1 MAGVTPM
8 PPQMKTRCCG
18 MPAWTAVRY
27 SPLGSSRGLNSPP
40 TAWPLSRG
48 PDMFFLQ
55 SKEMGHVWE
64 IQGNKEIFFPM
75 EIHKELQ
82 DLYIDFC
89 LEKVSI
95 LRNSISA
102 KQTKRQEFQLFFVGN
117 LWNFSLFVSR
127 LLLGWKHE
135 YTEPNWKMSNSHV
148 QSFTLLVVE
157 PTHLVKICY
166 SKWLHLP

>member
-8 PPQMKTRCCG
+8 PPQMKTRCA
-18 MPAWTAVRY
+18 PRKAFAVRY

-48 PDMFFLQ
+48 PDMFFYKA
-55 SKEMGHVWE
+55 KEMGNVWE

-75 EIHKELQ
+75 EIHTGLQ

-89 LEKVSI
+89 LEEVSI

-102 KQTKRQEFQLFFVGN
+102 KQTKGQEFQLFFVGN
-117 LWNFSLFVSR
+117 LWNFSLVVSR
-127 LLLGWKHE
+127 LLLGWKTRIHR
-135 YTEPNWKMSNSHV
+135 TELKNE
-148 QSFTLLVVE
+148 QL
-157 PTHLVKICY
+157 I
-166 SKWLHLP
+166 